1 MKKDKD
7 RFAPYPPMG
16 WNSWDCY
23 MSAVT
28 EAELLE
34 NARNQAEHSPHYGW
48 DYVTSDIQWDEPT
61 AGTRPGCE
69 YIPFAPLCMDGYG
82 RLIPAENRFP
92 SSTGGKGFAPI
103 AAELHRLGLKFGI
116 HIMRGIPRQ
125 AVYARTPVLNSG
137 YTADQIADP
146 SSICLW
152 NSDMFGTRKDHP
164 GAQAYYDSLFEL
176 YASWGVDFV
185 KVDDIANTGE
195 AESGGY
201 AAAHEIEMI
210 RRAIDRCGRAIVL
223 SLSPGPASVEKAWHL
238 SQNANMWR
246 ITNDFWDDWAL
257 LKNMFTRCEIWQSHV
272 GPGCWPDCDMLP
284 LGRIGVRFGQSR
296 QTRFTPDEQ
305 KTLLTL
311 WSIFRSPLILGAEL
325 PSLDE
330 ATLRLLTNRDVL
342 RLNRHS
348 FGARQIVRDDEHA
361 VWVSQDEDGSCYAAL
376 FNLSEKPREVSLDL
390 RELEGE
396 TFACR
401 ELWSGEER
409 TAQEI
414 LSCVIEPH
422 GARLFRCTEC

>member
-1 MKKDKD
+1 
-7 RFAPYPPMG
+7 
-16 WNSWDCY
+16 
-23 MSAVT
+23 
-28 EAELLE
+28 
-34 NARNQAEHSPHYGW
+34 
-48 DYVTSDIQWDEPT
+48 
-61 AGTRPGCE
+61 
-69 YIPFAPLCMDGYG
+69 
-82 RLIPAENRFP
+82 
-92 SSTGGKGFAPI
+92 
-103 AAELHRLGLKFGI
+103 
-116 HIMRGIPRQ
+116 
-125 AVYARTPVLNSG
+125 
-137 YTADQIADP
+137 
-146 SSICLW
+146 
-152 NSDMFGTRKDHP
+152 
-164 GAQAYYDSLFEL
+164 
-176 YASWGVDFV
+176 
-185 KVDDIANTGE
+185 
-195 AESGGY
+195 
-201 AAAHEIEMI
+201 
-210 RRAIDRCGRAIVL
+210 
-223 SLSPGPASVEKAWHL
+223 
-238 SQNANMWR
+238 MWR

-284 LGRIGVRFGQSR
+284 LGRIGVRFGQPR

-348 FGARQIVRDDEHA
+348 FGARQIVRDDAHA
-361 VWVSQDEDGSCYAAL
+361 VWVSQDEDGSRYAAL

-409 TAQEI
+409 TAQET

>member
-1 MKKDKD
+1 MSDSRSLNEASSAFSHPVSSPDGQVPLGEGTGARVCARGWGWRHAGRKNAALSGVDLD
-7 RFAPYPPMG
+7 IAPGERVLCCLRRRPPYAG
-16 WNSWDCY
+16 LYNLPGGR
-23 MSAVT
+23 V
-28 EAELLE
+28 
-34 NARNQAEHSPHYGW
+34 
-48 DYVTSDIQWDEPT
+48 EP
-61 AGTRPGCE
+61 GESGQ
-69 YIPFAPLCMDGYG
+69 
-82 RLIPAENRFP
+82 N
-92 SSTGGKGFAPI
+92 
-103 AAELHRLGLKFGI
+103 AAERELMEETGVAPQDASLRKML
-116 HIMRGIPRQ
+116 
-125 AVYARTPVLNSG
+125 RTE
-137 YTADQIADP
+137 Y
-146 SSICLW
+146 
-152 NSDMFGTRKDHP
+152 
-164 GAQAYYDSLFEL
+164 
-176 YASWGVDFV
+176 
-185 KVDDIANTGE
+185 
-195 AESGGY
+195 
-201 AAAHEIEMI
+201 
-210 RRAIDRCGRAIVL
+210 
-223 SLSPGPASVEKAWHL
+223 
-238 SQNANMWR
+238 
-246 ITNDFWDDWAL
+246 FWDDWAL

-305 KTLLTL
+305 KTMLTL

-348 FGARQIVRDDEHA
+348 FGARQIVRDDAHA
-361 VWVSQDEDGSCYAAL
+361 VWVSQDEDGSRYAAL

-409 TAQEI
+409 TAQET